1 MSTTIEAGAQRQDTG
16 SDIEK
21 SANFNNGVQEV
32 NANPNNNKEGDSDA
46 ESENFQGGVQRVRAI
61 TSVWT
66 KKTLIS
72 MFVLIYIVSFADLL
86 LQSIQ
91 SNLNAF
97 VTSSF
102 HKHGLLSIVGVF
114 ATILSGCCQVTIA
127 KIMDIWGRTEAFLI
141 MILCS
146 CIGVM
151 MKAVCQNMETYVAA
165 HTIYYVGHF
174 GMLFVLDVMVA
185 DMTSLKNRMIMFG
198 INGTPNV
205 IVVFAGPK
213 IADLFYTNL
222 NFRWAFGA
230 FAIIMLGV
238 CAPAAAVMFL
248 MQRKAEKA
256 GMLQKIKS
264 DRTYLQGFLYYLVQF
279 DVVGIILLTAA
290 FSLFMLP
297 FNIVSYA
304 AHGWKSAHIIA
315 MLVLGILCV
324 PAFYVWEKYLTPKS
338 FIAWEYLRNRNIIGA
353 GLLYGLMF
361 LSIFC
366 WDTYYQ
372 SYLLVVHRQSITN
385 AGYILNCFSL
395 ASSFFGPLFGYI
407 IRLTGDFKYTA
418 LAGVPFML
426 LGTALLIPYRTPST
440 SVGTLVVLQLLNG
453 IGTGIFAACAQISV
467 MSAVTHQEIASAMA
481 IFSLFGSVGST
492 TGFTVAGAMWNNIMP
507 TEIYNRLPEDAKNQ
521 TATIFGDVTVQ
532 LSYADGDPI
541 RDAIVG
547 AYGSIQHKMVIAGA
561 CFVPLCVASILIWK
575 RINLKQLEKEKGPQT
590 KGNVW

>member
-1 MSTTIEAGAQRQDTG
+1 M
-16 SDIEK
+16 
-21 SANFNNGVQEV
+21 
-32 NANPNNNKEGDSDA
+32 
-46 ESENFQGGVQRVRAI
+46 
-61 TSVWT
+61 
-66 KKTLIS
+66 
-72 MFVLIYIVSFADLL
+72 L

-264 DRTYLQGFLYYLVQF
+264 DRTYLQGFLYYLIQF
-279 DVVGIILLTAA
+279 DGKFIP
-290 FSLFMLP
+290 S
-297 FNIVSYA
+297 
-304 AHGWKSAHIIA
+304 KS
-315 MLVLGILCV
+315 
-324 PAFYVWEKYLTPKS
+324 PKC
-338 FIAWEYLRNRNIIGA
+338 R
-353 GLLYGLMF
+353 
-361 LSIFC
+361 
-366 WDTYYQ
+366 
-372 SYLLVVHRQSITN
+372 
-385 AGYILNCFSL
+385 
-395 ASSFFGPLFGYI
+395 
-407 IRLTGDFKYTA
+407 
-418 LAGVPFML
+418 
-426 LGTALLIPYRTPST
+426 
-440 SVGTLVVLQLLNG
+440 
-453 IGTGIFAACAQISV
+453 
-467 MSAVTHQEIASAMA
+467 
-481 IFSLFGSVGST
+481 
-492 TGFTVAGAMWNNIMP
+492 
-507 TEIYNRLPEDAKNQ
+507 
-521 TATIFGDVTVQ
+521 
-532 LSYADGDPI
+532 
-541 RDAIVG
+541 RD
-547 AYGSIQHKMVIAGA
+547 H
-561 CFVPLCVASILIWK
+561 
-575 RINLKQLEKEKGPQT
+575 
-590 KGNVW
+590 